1 MRSATGII
9 QFPLDLLTKSG
20 AATSLQGAAKGMR
33 SEGLTD
39 DEMWRRNTRRIG
51 CVGGGGAVISV
62 VFPALEGFLRRP
74 SVVRMNVAAKA
85 EGFPGGGESLRV
97 GRALHGGVQ

>member
-1 MRSATGII
+1 MEIWRRQADPHASVWDCCEVVMRSATGII

-51 CVGGGGAVISV
+51 CVGGGGLS
-62 VFPALEGFLRRP
+62 FRWYSRP
-74 SVVRMNVAAKA
+74 WKVSFADPV
-85 EGFPGGGESLRV
+85 S
-97 GRALHGGVQ
+97 